1 MRPDVRRLCDRCRR
15 AQNCDFTNAVLRGG
29 PNAGSPHFDYMI
41 ESTHAQS
48 IYYFA
53 SMNGCSNGQKVAVN
67 VVGSYAGNSAQCRG
81 MGVGSSRIRHCD
93 CDHHLRPTTLIDP
106 CLTGFAEGCLS
117 DMPTDTS
124 CCPGS
129 DASYD
134 PVTRSY
140 INGGSCIS
148 QSARA
153 RLSSTATELIT
164 LNATNTTAIA
174 ELDAITTC
182 PSSRWSGC
190 QDLLCCMLKEIRRC
204 EVTPTP
210 ADCATS
216 DEWVVYGDTSAATSP
231 PPNPPNAP
239 SPISPSPSSAE
250 DDEED
255 EPAVVAADVAAQTA
269 DDGALSPGVIV
280 GIVLAVLAVLALAGI
295 LFVVVYR
302 NKAKSSG
309 NKYPAKEVQVVGASS
324 SAADNKI

>member
-1 MRPDVRRLCDRCRR
+1 M
-15 AQNCDFTNAVLRGG
+15 LRGG

-81 MGVGSSRIRHCD
+81 MGVGSSQIRHCD

-216 DEWVVYGDTSAATSP
+216 DEWVVFMETPAWQPACNVDDHHPENGGYYIEGIAGVNNSDRSGPNGRRGDVSIWEQGRYYPHGELRLCTGMFCTPESRVTGTP
-231 PPNPPNAP
+231 QY
-239 SPISPSPSSAE
+239 
-250 DDEED
+250 
-255 EPAVVAADVAAQTA
+255 VVAHTCARLRFSYSA
-269 DDGALSPGVIV
+269 
-280 GIVLAVLAVLALAGI
+280 
-295 LFVVVYR
+295 
-302 NKAKSSG
+302 SSG
-309 NKYPAKEVQVVGASS
+309 STVYQFYNSNDFAVSLPLNAIAC
-324 SAADNKI
+324 A